1 MSFDEHSKGISW
13 VLRLRWR
20 PEDVIR
26 AQRGEISSIK
36 HEISPC
42 GRNDGHGNTHQNH
55 EASHALQTVGR
66 ASCQWGYQSS
76 QWGYQSSQWGY
87 QSSQWGCHHAKS
99 CHHAKGCH
107 LKRSERSLCHL
118 ERRERSLCHLER
130 RERSPLSSRTQREIP
145 SVISNAERDPLCHL
159 ERRERSLF
167 YHMYTEILPLVQT
180 RRHSFCKKLERQEK
194 CYLNRCR
201 SNVRQL
207 AFFSLN

>member
-118 ERRERSLCHLER
+118 ERRERSL
-130 RERSPLSSRTQREIP
+130 
-145 SVISNAERDPLCHL
+145 
-159 ERRERSLF
+159 F

-194 CYLNRCR
+194 CCLNRCR